1 MNTTI
6 AKLLAKEDVTVQTGA
21 YSTAWFDIKNRTLGL
36 PDWKDM
42 GKDVKDL
49 LIGHEVGH
57 ALYTPFEGWHD
68 SPEKLEGCPRSYI
81 NVVEDCRIEKKIKRD
96 YPGLIGPMSRGYKKL
111 VADQFFGDVD
121 AIDWDKV
128 KLIDK
133 INLEAKIGN
142 LIDVP
147 MSDVEKGFYDKAMKT
162 EEFSE
167 VLDVVR
173 EILAW
178 TKENQEELI
187 QQPEATEDD
196 SEQEENHDYDPS
208 SQGHDDYDSEENQE
222 EQNKDGGS
230 DAGDEE
236 TEEESEDETSL
247 KSAIPQHDEDISVT
261 DSIFRA
267 MEKTLIP
274 ESTEFTY
281 GNAVSKDIIKKCVF
295 KYEELAKQR
304 IKMKER
310 ENALDYNNEIY
321 KNSIGPFYQ
330 SDSEEKF
337 KSYIKGVKKAIV
349 PAVKEFEQK
358 KAAHQ
363 WMHATT
369 AKTGRIDVNKLHR
382 YKVSE
387 DIFAKTTQLANSKNH
402 GMFMIID
409 YSGSMFDSLNNVLD
423 QLIHSVMF
431 CKAVNIPFDVYA
443 FTSGNNVDQVYKDGD
458 IYMDSLSMP
467 QLIHSGLTKSKFED
481 ALKHLFSRM
490 KQCNGPYDRWS
501 RAECEDFGSTP
512 LNQALIVAHDLV
524 RDFKKKFG
532 IEKVTF
538 LTITDG
544 DTNRLNIMEDRTINK
559 IRQESYYNPKVKLDI
574 QGRTVELFNGTAKGT
589 RDLLQNL
596 KKSYGVTTMGFFIA
610 DHRNDFNHALSKAH
624 YNGEENMWWS
634 EEMSE
639 AKKGYFNEHK
649 KNKCVHFQDVL
660 GYDNWYVVKNESFQI
675 DADAEIE
682 ADTDMS
688 KGQVLRA
695 FKKFSNNKK
704 NNKNLMT
711 KFGQAVA

>member
-6 AKLLAKEDVTVQTGA
+6 AKLLAKEDVIVQTGA

-111 VADQFFGDVD
+111 VADEFFGDVD
-121 AIDWDKV
+121 SIDWDKV

-133 INLEAKIGN
+133 INLKAKIGN
-142 LIDVP
+142 LLDVP
-147 MSDVEKGFYDKAMKT
+147 MSDVELSFYNKSMQT

-178 TKENQEELI
+178 TQENQEELI
-187 QQPEATEDD
+187 QKPETAEDD
-196 SEQEENHDYDPS
+196 FDEEESENEDPT
-208 SQGHDDYDSEENQE
+208 QNMGHDDYEDEEENKKE
-222 EQNKDGGS
+222 ENTQGNS
-230 DAGDEE
+230 NPGDEE
-236 TEEESEDETSL
+236 LDDEETDEGSL
-247 KSAIPQHDEDISVT
+247 KTALPEHTEEDISVT

-267 MEKTLIP
+267 MEKTLLP
-274 ESTEFTY
+274 ESTEFVY
-281 GNAVSKDIIKKCVF
+281 ANEISKEVFKKVVF
-295 KYEELAKQR
+295 KYDELAKLR
-304 IKMKER
+304 INQKIL
-310 ENALDYNNEIY
+310 ENQYGCYN
-321 KNSIGPFYQ
+321 NSIGPFYKA
-330 SDSEEKF
+330 DSEEKF
-337 KSYIKGVKKAIV
+337 KAYMKRVKKAIV

-369 AKTGRIDVNKLHR
+369 AKTGRIDVNKLHSYR
-382 YKVSE
+382 VSE
-387 DIFAKTTQLANSKNH
+387 DIFAKTTKMANSKNH

-443 FTSGNNVDQVYKDGD
+443 FTSGNNVNELYRDGD
-458 IYMDSLSMP
+458 LYMDSLSMP
-467 QLIHSGLTKSKFED
+467 QLIHSGLTKSKFEE
-481 ALKHLFSRM
+481 ALKHIFSRM
-490 KQCNGPYDRWS
+490 AQCNGPYDRWS

-512 LNQALIVAHDLV
+512 LNQALIVSHKLV
-524 RDFKKKFG
+524 REFKKKFG

-544 DTNRLNIMEDRTINK
+544 DTNRLSVMQSHKIDRIP
-559 IRQESYYNPKVKLDI
+559 QERNYNPKHKVEID
-574 QGRTVELFNGTAKGT
+574 GRSVILKDARTGGTK
-589 RDLLQNL
+589 DLLDNL
-596 KKSYGVTTMGFFIA
+596 KKRYGVQTMGFFIA
-610 DHRNDFNHALSKAH
+610 DHRNDFNHAISKAH
-624 YNGEENMWWS
+624 FDGNDDMWWS
-634 EEMSE
+634 NEFTQ
-639 AKKGYFNEHK
+639 AKKKYFAEHK
-649 KNKCVHFQDVL
+649 KQKCVHFKDSM
-660 GYDNWYVVKNESFQI
+660 GYNNWYVVKNDTFK
-675 DADAEIE
+675 ADEDNEIE
-682 ADTDMS
+682 ADSDMT

-704 NNKNLMT
+704 NNKNLMS